1 MKIYNPHNND
11 LKKIQLIIFD
21 FDETLYSSPTAQIY
35 YENFIKKAILD
46 LSNYTEEQAL
56 KIMNDFGF
64 TKRGENRVSFGSN
77 CEKFGIKKSAW
88 DNYKLNH
95 FFEVDYNNT
104 STVDEQILEKL
115 KNHYKLAL
123 VSNEILENIEYKATK
138 LNINLSI
145 FNKIYAPTKQNV
157 KNFYKNK
164 QEIYSVLLQDFAISH
179 QETFV
184 IGDRYRVDIL
194 PLINLGGAGV
204 QIENTD
210 EVAEILNKT
219 FIIK

>member
-1 MKIYNPHNND
+1 MRIFNPHGND
-11 LKKIQLIIFD
+11 LQNIKLIIFD

-77 CEKFGIKKSAW
+77 CEKFGIKKNAW
-88 DNYKLNH
+88 NTYKLNH
-95 FFEVDYNNT
+95 FFEVDYSNT
-104 STVDEQILEKL
+104 STVSDQLLNEL
-115 KNHYKLAL
+115 KKRFKLAL
-123 VSNEILENIEYKATK
+123 VSNEIFENIEYKAEK

-145 FNKIYAPTKQNV
+145 FNKIYAPTKQNID
-157 KNFYKNK
+157 NFYKNK
-164 QEIYSVLLQDFAISH
+164 QEIYSVLSKDFATTP
-179 QETFV
+179 QEAFA
-184 IGDRYRVDIL
+184 IGDRYKVDIL

-204 QIENTD
+204 QIENTN
-210 EVAEILNKT
+210 EVNEFLKQNYLN
-219 FIIK
+219 